1 MTLRRTLLLMTSAV
15 MLCGCT
21 LLPHAL
27 PVPAG
32 ETLSPSVRGVHPV
45 HVVSHGWHTGLVLP
59 AALLRSEIPALA
71 KRFPTAD
78 YLELG
83 WGDEGFYQ
91 ASEITVGLAL
101 QAMFWSRGSVLHVV
115 GVSSNPAQYFANS
128 KVRSVCLTPDGYSRL
143 RSFIH
148 TSFAQGAADTVTARG
163 PGLYGDSEFYTG
175 KGRYHLFNTCNSWTA
190 KGLASGGLPLN
201 AQWQLSAGGLMK
213 SIDSLPFAAC
223 TPASDTAGSAESG
236 APVQTSNLTP

>member
-1 MTLRRTLLLMTSAV
+1 MTLRRALAV
-15 MLCGCT
+15 MSAAMLLCGCT
-21 LLPHAL
+21 VPHAL

-32 ETLSPSVRGVHPV
+32 ETLSPKKRGAHPV

-71 KRFPTAD
+71 ERFPTAE

-91 ASEITVGLAL
+91 ASEITAGLAL

-115 GVSSNPAQYFANS
+115 GVSTHPAQYFANS
-128 KVRSVCLTPDGYSRL
+128 KIRSVCLTPDGYRRL
-143 RSFIH
+143 RTFIH
-148 TSFAQGAADTVTARG
+148 TSFAQGATGTVTSLG
-163 PGLYGDSEFYTG
+163 PGLYGDSAFYTG

-190 KGLASGGLPLN
+190 KGLASGGLPLS
-201 AQWQLSAGGLMK
+201 AQLQLSAGGLMT

-223 TPASDTAGSAESG
+223 APASDTAGGAGSGES
-236 APVQTSNLTP
+236 VQTSNLTP